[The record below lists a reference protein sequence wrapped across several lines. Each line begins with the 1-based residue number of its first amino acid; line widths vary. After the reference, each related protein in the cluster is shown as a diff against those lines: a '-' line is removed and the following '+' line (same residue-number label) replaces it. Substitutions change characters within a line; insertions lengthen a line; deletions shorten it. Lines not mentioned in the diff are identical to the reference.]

1 MSRFYVG
8 RKTFFSV
15 VSLVMFLSWFT
26 LEHFCITRSNWW
38 QRSPF
43 IDKMTNSYLQGRY
56 ILEIQHMICILD

>member
-8 RKTFFSV
+8 RKAFFSV

-56 ILEIQHMICILD
+56 

>member
-8 RKTFFSV
+8 RKIFFSV
-15 VSLVMFLSWFT
+15 ISLVMFLSWFT

-56 ILEIQHMICILD
+56 FLESQHLICILN